1 MMFELFHSAHPRES
15 GDPGVFV
22 SNPRLNEKS
31 LAPRF
36 RGDERL
42 LGLVSALALILT
54 LPTLATAA
62 PLGLADLNLGQTL
75 ACASKDPAKQLYVVI
90 GRIEPL
96 GGRAAVSVSLY
107 DKQPGSPL
115 PQMAHLPLDL
125 EALAASCAPTATE
138 SLTLSPLFESGYAD
152 WRKAVE
158 AHKAGT
164 FSISVDDVD
173 DLVRKQ
179 MVAARPAEAI
189 STQAKPPEPKP

>member
-1 MMFELFHSAHPRES
+1 MCAPLYSAHPRES

-22 SNPRLNEKS
+22 FNGHSNGKNLG
-31 LAPRF
+31 PRF
-36 RGDERL
+36 RGDERWR
-42 LGLVSALALILT
+42 GMALALSLT
-54 LPTLATAA
+54 LAPTLATAA
-62 PLGLADLNLGQTL
+62 PLDLADLNLGQTL
-75 ACASKDPAKQLYVVI
+75 ACASKDPARQLYVVI

-125 EALAASCAPTATE
+125 EALAASCTPTTQE

-158 AHKAGT
+158 AHKAGV
-164 FSISVDDVD
+164 FSISVDDID

-179 MVAARPAEAI
+179 IAGAKPAEAI
-189 STQAKPPEPKP
+189 STQAKPSEPKP